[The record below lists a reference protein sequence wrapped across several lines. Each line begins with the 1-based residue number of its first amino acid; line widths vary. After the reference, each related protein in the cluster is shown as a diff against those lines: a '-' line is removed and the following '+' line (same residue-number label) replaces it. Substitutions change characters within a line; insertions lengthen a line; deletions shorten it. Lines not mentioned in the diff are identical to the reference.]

1 MLLASGSGCQMCDFL
16 FVLFDFIFFKQKTA
30 YELRISDWSSD
41 VCSSD
46 LFGPDDKGAAGT
58 PPAASFFVPAPRYEP
73 PRHPIHS
80 SRGPSDHSV
89 PPLRVLRV
97 RLIFPYSA
105 PPDSRRRDHSRR
117 SRDFSASVT
126 PRPLLS
132 SEERRGGDECVS
144 TFRCRWWP

>member
-89 PPLRVLRV
+89 PRSDERRVGKECV
-97 RLIFPYSA
+97 GPC
-105 PPDSRRRDHSRR
+105 R
-117 SRDFSASVT
+117 SRGA
-126 PRPLLS
+126 PYH
-132 SEERRGGDECVS
+132 
-144 TFRCRWWP
+144 